1 MMVPAGF
8 IVLLILAAI
17 TFDYS
22 HLFLAQ
28 RELASVAEAAAN
40 DAVTVGVDQ
49 GLLRAGRG
57 AHLDPGRVDL
67 AMRRALAL
75 HGRDLRVI
83 EARALTVG
91 DTRVEITLVAT
102 VDYVFVKALPGAA
115 RSATITVR
123 STADAAQGTP

>member
-8 IVLLILAAI
+8 VVLLVLAAI

-57 AHLDPGRVDL
+57 AHLDPARVEL
-67 AMRRALAL
+67 AMQRALAV
-75 HGRDLRVI
+75 HGTDLRVI
-83 EARALTVG
+83 DARAVALG
-91 DTRVEITLVAT
+91 DTRVEITLVAR

-123 STADAAQGTP
+123 SAAEVAQKTS